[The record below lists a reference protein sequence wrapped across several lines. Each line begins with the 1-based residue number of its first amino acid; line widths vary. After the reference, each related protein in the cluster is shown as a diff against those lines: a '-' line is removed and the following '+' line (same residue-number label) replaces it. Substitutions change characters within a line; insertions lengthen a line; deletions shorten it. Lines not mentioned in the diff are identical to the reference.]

1 MSLDSK
7 KVGQVS
13 TTRRQILAGGAAV
26 AASPLFNL
34 TIVGKARAAT
44 GKVMFYTTM
53 PTAYASKMAEAF
65 NASHK
70 DLTVEVFFGNG
81 FTLYERVNA
90 EHTAG
95 RVVHDV
101 VMLTDPSLF
110 IQLKKD
116 SRLLNYVSK
125 ELEAYPASQRDSD
138 GLWCNGRTTLTIYGY
153 NTRLVKD
160 GSKYK
165 GWADYL
171 DPAFADGRIGLY
183 SAIESGS
190 ALQHYYNIR
199 NHKDLGPKW
208 WKELAALK
216 PTMTPGPTPM
226 TRMNLAGQVALAW
239 NNDYNIYEEKNR
251 NKAPLEAV
259 YAKELVT
266 ASVIPIGIVKNSP
279 NPEGAKVFYDWW
291 LSKEGQTTLSQVNS
305 IYSPR
310 SDVPPLPG
318 LPKYSELSV
327 AVAPTEEL
335 DKYRDE
341 LQKEFKE
348 LFNL

>member
-1 MSLDSK
+1 MNSGK
-7 KVGQVS
+7 KPAGN
-13 TTRRQILAGGAAV
+13 TRRQILAGSAAL
-26 AASPLFNL
+26 AAAPLFNL
-34 TIVGKARAAT
+34 TIVGRAKAAT

-53 PTAYASKMAEAF
+53 PNAYGSKMAAAF
-65 NASHK
+65 NESHK
-70 DLTVEVFFGNG
+70 DLTAEFFFGNG
-81 FTLYERVNA
+81 FTLYERINA

-116 SRLLNYVSK
+116 NRLLNYVSK
-125 ELEAYPASQRDSD
+125 ELQAYPASQRDPD

-171 DPAFADGRIGLY
+171 DPAFTDGKIGLY

-199 NHKDLGPKW
+199 NHKDLGLKW

-216 PTMTPGPTPM
+216 PTMTPGPTPL
-226 TRMNLAGQVALAW
+226 TKMNLSGQVALAW
-239 NNDYNIYEEKNR
+239 NNDYNIYEEKAR
-251 NKAPLEAV
+251 KAPLEAV

-291 LSKEGQTTLSQVNS
+291 LSKAGQEVLSKVNS

-310 SDVPPLPG
+310 PDVDPLPG
-318 LPKYSELSV
+318 LPKFSDLPV

-335 DKYRDE
+335 EKYRND

-348 LFNL
+348 LFKL

>member
-1 MSLDSK
+1 MK
-7 KVGQVS
+7 RNV
-13 TTRRQILAGGAAV
+13 TRRTILAGGAA
-26 AASPLFNL
+26 AAAVPLVG
-34 TIVGKARAAT
+34 IIGKAKAAT

-53 PTAYASKMAEAF
+53 PTAYANKMADAF
-65 NASHK
+65 NAAHK
-70 DLTVEVFFGNG
+70 DLNVEVFFGSG

-116 SRLLNYVSK
+116 NRLLNYVSK
-125 ELEAYPASQRDSD
+125 ELQAYPAAQRDPD

-153 NTRLVKD
+153 NTRSIKD

-216 PTMTPGPTPM
+216 PTMAPSPTPM
-226 TRMNLAGQVALAW
+226 TKMNIAGQVALAW

-266 ASVIPIGIVKNSP
+266 ASVIPIGVVRNGP

-291 LSKEGQTTLSQVNS
+291 LSKDGQQKLSEINS

-310 SDVPPLPG
+310 ADVPPLPG
-318 LPKYSELSV
+318 LQKFSDLAV
-327 AVAPTEEL
+327 AVAPTDEL
-335 DKYRDE
+335 DKYRDD